1 MADKIVIVESNA
13 KANTIARYLGKGYD
27 VKASSGHIRDLPKNP
42 KDRFAV
48 DVENGFEPT
57 YQIMPDSRKV
67 VGQLRKAAQDVEEVF
82 LAPDP
87 DREGEAIAWHLK
99 QVLEV
104 PGERVKRVT
113 FNEITR
119 DAVRE
124 AFRHPREIDLDLVD
138 AQQARRILDR
148 IVGYALSPLIS
159 GVVVRGL
166 SAGRVQ
172 SVALRLVVDRERER
186 EAFEPE
192 EYWEIVAHLARA
204 DGKTTF
210 EAQLVKL
217 DDEEVS
223 IPSQQRAEELVE
235 TLGEQDYVVSDVSET
250 ISSSRVYPPFITSTM
265 QRSANSRLG
274 FSTDRTMRV
283 AQGLYEGIKIGDEAT
298 GLITYMRTDSTRV
311 AKQALAA
318 CREHIRSSC
327 GDAYLP
333 KKPNRFKSPKGAQAA
348 HEAIRPTDVSRR
360 PQDIKDDL
368 SRDQYRLYDLIWR
381 RFVASQMT
389 PARYKVRTAE
399 IAAGPGL
406 FEAKGREMVF
416 DGNLR
421 VLRPNKDTDDQ
432 MLPELVAGE
441 ALELRELEPS
451 QHFTQPPPRF
461 TEASLVRE
469 LERRGIGRPSTY
481 APTLGTL
488 LRRHYVDRDRRALVP
503 TELGKV
509 VTDLL
514 VKYFPREMDP
524 AFTSHMEE
532 ELDEVEEG
540 KRAWRS
546 VLDEFYQGFSKD
558 LERAEKEM
566 ELPES
571 ERVSDR
577 TCPEHGKKL
586 VVRFSKR
593 NGGKFLGCPEFP
605 ECDYTESVSEEDEV
619 RGVETDFRCPKCGS
633 MMLKRKGRGGREY
646 LACSAYPKCRKIM
659 GLDEEGRPVELA
671 RRTPTQ
677 FSCPRCGGN
686 MYLDD
691 EQGEM
696 ACGRCRLRIPL
707 MTVQQA
713 MEETGI
719 SEENLPACQECG
731 APMAVRRSR
740 RGLFLGCTKYPD
752 CDGTATLPSDLLPDP
767 RVTYERCNKCNRP
780 MVLRWGRYGRFLSCS
795 GFPRC
800 RNTWQ
805 LPGKPKDCPE
815 EGCSGK
821 LIKKVSE
828 DGETYYGC
836 TRYPECECTKP
847 APQKKSDD

>member
-13 KANTIARYLGKGYD
+13 KANTIARYLGEGYE

-42 KDRFAV
+42 KDRYAV

-57 YQIMPDSRKV
+57 YQIMPGSRKV
-67 VGQLRKAAQDVEEVF
+67 VGQLRKAAKNVDEVF

-99 QVLEV
+99 HVLKV
-104 PGERVKRVT
+104 PEERVKRVT

-119 DAVRE
+119 DAIQE
-124 AFRHPREIDLDLVD
+124 AFRHPRDIDLNLVD

-159 GVVVRGL
+159 GVLVRGL

-172 SVALRLVVDRERER
+172 SVALRLIVERERER

-192 EYWEIVAHLARA
+192 EYWEIAALLARA

-210 EAQLVKL
+210 EAELVKL
-217 DDEEVS
+217 NDEDLS
-223 IPSQQRAEELVE
+223 IPSRERAEEVVGMLA
-235 TLGEQDYVVSDVSET
+235 EQDYLVSDVSET
-250 ISSSRVYPPFITSTM
+250 MTNSRVYPPFITSTM

-274 FSTDRTMRV
+274 FSADRTMRV
-283 AQGLYEGIKIGDEAT
+283 AQGLYEGIEIGEEAT

-318 CREHIRSSC
+318 CREHIKSGY

-348 HEAIRPTDVSRR
+348 HEAIRPTDVSRG
-360 PQDIKDDL
+360 PEDIKQYL
-368 SRDQYRLYDLIWR
+368 SRDQFRLYDLIWR
-381 RFVASQMT
+381 RFVASQME

-399 IAAGPGL
+399 ITAGPGL
-406 FEAKGREMVF
+406 FRAKGREMVF

-421 VLRPNKDTDDQ
+421 VLRPNKENDDQ
-432 MLPELVAGE
+432 MLPELEAGE
-441 ALELRELEPS
+441 NVDLRELTPS
-451 QHFTQPPPRF
+451 QHFTQPPSRF

-481 APTLGTL
+481 APTIATL
-488 LRRHYVDRDRRALVP
+488 LRRHYVNRDGRALVP
-503 TELGKV
+503 SELGKV

-514 VKYFPREMDP
+514 VEYFPREMDP
-524 AFTSHMEE
+524 DFTSHMEE

-540 KRAWRS
+540 KRPWRS
-546 VLDEFYQGFSKD
+546 VLEEFYEQFSKD
-558 LERAEKEM
+558 LEHAEEKM

-571 ERVSDR
+571 EKVSDR
-577 TCPEHGKKL
+577 TCPEHGEKL

-605 ECDYTESVSEEDEV
+605 ECDYTESVEQEE
-619 RGVETDFRCPKCGS
+619 VEETEFKCDKCGAP
-633 MMLKRKGRGGREY
+633 LVKRKGRRGREY
-646 LACSAYPKCRKIM
+646 LACSAYPDCRNIKGID
-659 GLDEEGRPVELA
+659 DEGQPVDLA
-671 RRTPTQ
+671 PRTPTR
-677 FSCPRCGGN
+677 FACPRCGRN
-686 MYLDD
+686 MQLDEED
-691 EQGEM
+691 DRLV
-696 ACGRCRLRIPL
+696 CSRCRNRLPL
-707 MTVQQA
+707 LTVQEA
-713 MEETGI
+713 LEKTEI
-719 SEENLPACQECG
+719 PDDVLPPCGECG
-731 APMAVRRSR
+731 APMALKRSR
-740 RGLFLGCTKYPD
+740 RGLFLGCTKYPE
-752 CDGTATLPSDLLPDP
+752 CEGTASLPKGDLPDAQP
-767 RVTYERCNKCNRP
+767 TVERCEECNRP
-780 MVLRWGRYGRFLSCS
+780 MMLRWGRYGRFLSCS

-815 EGCSGK
+815 EDCEGK

-828 DGETYYGC
+828 DGEAYYGC
-836 TRYPECECTKP
+836 TRYPECEFTKP
-847 APQKKSDD
+847 APQKKSKE